1 MKLQLLS
8 RAAGLRVERV
18 CSRVDIVSDKMEALL
33 SCKRRNILVAF
44 QLWKTQRPHQSKE
57 QSMEDVIRALFLTI
71 PPRSSIEIH
80 SEELAC
86 ELFCDALEFAHQKG
100 FTDRDAVHFL
110 SLFVRTLD
118 LCRNVPEK
126 DTEGW

>member
-1 MKLQLLS
+1 
-8 RAAGLRVERV
+8 
-18 CSRVDIVSDKMEALL
+18 
-33 SCKRRNILVAF
+33 
-44 QLWKTQRPHQSKE
+44 
-57 QSMEDVIRALFLTI
+57 MEDVIRALSLTI
-71 PPRSSIEIH
+71 PPHSNTEIH

-86 ELFCDALEFAHQKG
+86 ELFCDALEFALRKG

-126 DTEGW
+126 NTEGW